1 MLVYSHFYLQVIF
14 CTTNSSSRVL
24 ARENFENSW
33 NKTQYVRT
41 PCRFICEVGQWHR
54 VINMCCCISYQGQ
67 IDFPDFLMENLGI
80 YPLNIFVAKEKSIKK
95 LFFLLTWRAI
105 ASLKRIYGLAWNLLL
120 IYQLKS
126 YIYVENIMITS
137 GQLKWKVY
145 FCQSS
150 IIVMEFF
157 LIFLI
162 FWSVGVSVCLSC
174 RSVSLS

>member
-1 MLVYSHFYLQVIF
+1 M
-14 CTTNSSSRVL
+14 T
-24 ARENFENSW
+24 
-33 NKTQYVRT
+33 
-41 PCRFICEVGQWHR
+41 GR
-54 VINMCCCISYQGQ
+54 VINMCCCSSYQGQ

-157 LIFLI
+157 LIFRI
-162 FWSVGVSVCLSC
+162 FWSVGVSVCHVG
-174 RSVSLS
+174 RSVCHNFRKGMEVSLPCCSYQNTCHFGLPSAIPVPLHSKE